1 MVGRRGWVLAR
12 AQWATTRR
20 AAVTSNEAPA
30 HSRILEPTS
39 IASSHWTRRFDV
51 QRLARSSGEVRLSS
65 TPAQPPCLGCFQRV
79 LYVDESFL
87 GCPGH
92 SPTFK

>member
-30 HSRILEPTS
+30 HSRILEPS
-39 IASSHWTRRFDV
+39 ITSSHWTRRFDV

-87 GCPGH
+87 GCPGN